1 MSIMSNSMQYSMLKK
16 RFFGISH
23 GFVVEKKQTAQLP
36 ATAPIDLSGQLPAPD
51 SSSWLPR
58 CFDTDWPWHFREL
71 LRRVTL
77 QRGTG
82 WQLSQLC
89 QLMTQ
94 FWENMRKQLK
104 TEDLRRLFGAASLQ
118 QTLTILVSGF
128 QLASE
133 SLHLKC
139 AEVSWLL
146 WDQLW
151 VFWGSFSSRHLCLQ
165 FCAER
170 SNLSLEAVYWSLMHW
185 DPWCL
190 KSKDLEL
197 RSLQDELAVFL
208 QALAHETWRN
218 KHNKPAMLK
227 QQLQQFWT
235 HGLLS

>member
-1 MSIMSNSMQYSMLKK
+1 M
-16 RFFGISH
+16 
-23 GFVVEKKQTAQLP
+23 
-36 ATAPIDLSGQLPAPD
+36 
-51 SSSWLPR
+51 
-58 CFDTDWPWHFREL
+58 
-71 LRRVTL
+71 TL

-82 WQLSQLC
+82 RVTVESVVSINDTVL
-89 QLMTQ
+89 
-94 FWENMRKQLK
+94 RKQLK
-104 TEDLRRLFGAASLQ
+104 TEDLRRLFGVRAFNKRWPSWSVDSSWLRSLC
-118 QTLTILVSGF
+118 TWS
-128 QLASE
+128 A
-133 SLHLKC
+133 